1 MYVFVRDGISDDSL
15 PHFITTVTCQ
25 KKSGNGDGKSPTES
39 TGVDEVKLLI
49 REKHRALYSQ
59 ARSSGSLINVNQ
71 MLDEDGGKAAVTIAE
86 ANAEIIIQRA
96 VLFIANL
103 QQRLRKAA

>member
-1 MYVFVRDGISDDSL
+1 
-15 PHFITTVTCQ
+15 
-25 KKSGNGDGKSPTES
+25 
-39 TGVDEVKLLI
+39 
-49 REKHRALYSQ
+49 
-59 ARSSGSLINVNQ
+59 

-86 ANAEIIIQRA
+86 ANAETIIQRA